1 LEKKREIKAAT
12 KLLPFKMK
20 LKKTA
25 AKNIHDHLESP
36 LLKQIAGNR
45 QIGRKSPSPTKSE
58 EKNPII
64 NRFEKSKISA
74 RKIDFFAQQQV
85 DPIIL
90 LSSKNALISSEK

>member
-1 LEKKREIKAAT
+1 
-12 KLLPFKMK
+12 MK

-25 AKNIHDHLESP
+25 AKNIHEHLESP

-45 QIGRKSPSPTKSE
+45 QVGRKSPSPTKSE

-64 NRFEKSKISA
+64 NRFEKNKISA
-74 RKIDFFAQQQV
+74 RKIDFFAQQQQV